1 MDIFKKFMTYE
12 FNKEFREIQDRI
24 ERMNENIEWL
34 AANREKEIKKVV
46 EQPVVLPE
54 LDTPELT
61 PDQIKEQFAL
71 RGEEFLDETIAQLG
85 KLQPSQLYENQ
96 TKKLPSPP
104 PPKNHEEMLRL
115 VKKDYSIDS
124 ILLRFQG
131 Q

>member
-115 VKKDYSIDS
+115 VKKDYSIDI